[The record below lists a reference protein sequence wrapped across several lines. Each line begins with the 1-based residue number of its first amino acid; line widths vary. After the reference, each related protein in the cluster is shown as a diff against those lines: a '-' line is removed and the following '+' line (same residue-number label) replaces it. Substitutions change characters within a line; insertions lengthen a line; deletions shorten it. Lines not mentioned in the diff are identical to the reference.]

1 MSQEELSNNIA
12 GIAVCIVVFAV
23 IAIPIF
29 YGLTTE
35 PYTNVNEDAIGEL
48 RLGYQ
53 EQVFRE
59 EIIEAETE
67 EEEDEVILVD
77 ITSYVAK
84 SYLFTINGDTVSVSG
99 DWTGELSLS
108 DNQIIIGSDNYQLTI
123 QYGKLIESVG
133 GYGVEVFSSLQVSI
147 HDGSV
152 NDIPYTFLY
161 YPDAKGPYANYQS
174 YQYDIT
180 DHYSVG
186 TFAGVTVSAINDE
199 VKGDNQY
206 GFGAETQ
213 TEDGTTTGVVYSPR
227 TEEQTES

>member
-12 GIAVCIVVFAV
+12 GIAVCVVVFAV

-77 ITSYVAK
+77 ITAYVAK
-84 SYLFTINGDTVSVSG
+84 SYLFTINGDTISVSG

-123 QYGKLIESVG
+123 QYGKLIESVD
-133 GYGVEVFSSLQVSI
+133 GYGVEVFSPLQVSI

-152 NDIPYTFLY
+152 KDVPYTFLY

-174 YQYDIT
+174 YRYDIT

>member
-1 MSQEELSNNIA
+1 MSQEELSSNIA
-12 GIAVCIVVFAV
+12 GIAVCVVVFAV

-48 RLGYQ
+48 RLGFQ

-77 ITSYVAK
+77 ITDYVAK
-84 SYLFTINGDTVSVSG
+84 SYLFTISGDTVSVSG
-99 DWTGELSLS
+99 GWTGELSLS

-123 QYGKLIESVG
+123 QYGKLIESIE

-213 TEDGTTTGVVYSPR
+213 TEDGITTGVVYSPR
-227 TEEQTES
+227 TEEQTEA

>member
-1 MSQEELSNNIA
+1 MKAEELSNNMTNVI
-12 GIAVCIVVFAV
+12 VCVVVFAV
-23 IAIPIF
+23 IVIPIF

-35 PYTNVNEDAIGEL
+35 PHINVNEDTVSDL

-53 EQVFRE
+53 EKTIRE

-67 EEEDEVILVD
+67 EEENEVILVD
-77 ITSYVAK
+77 ITDYVVK
-84 SYLFTINGDTVSVSG
+84 SYLFTVTEDTVTVSG

-123 QYGKLIESVG
+123 QYGKLIESIE

-213 TEDGTTTGVVYSPR
+213 TEDGITTGVVYSPR
-227 TEEQTES
+227 TEEQTEA